1 MENEN
6 KKTKLTGKQMLGIT
20 LGVASVAVGAIV
32 GLVIYKAGISA
43 GATRFNQALCDAGH
57 KYGYIRN
64 VCEEGTDAIYVVSV
78 GKKFGKSAIEAVL
91 NKFNDGTAL
100 SKAGQSSVKE
110 LSRFA

>member
-20 LGVASVAVGAIV
+20 LGVTFTIGALVGGVIMYKV
-32 GLVIYKAGISA
+32 GINA
-43 GATRFNQALCDAGH
+43 GAAKFNQALCDSAH

-64 VCEEGTDAIYVVSV
+64 VCTEGTDAIYVLSV

-91 NKFNDGTAL
+91 NKFNNGTAL
-100 SKAGQSSVKE
+100 SKAGEESVEE
-110 LSRFA
+110 LSHFA